1 MKRFKL
7 IDLCT
12 STALVIFFT
21 VYVLIDLS
29 LENLIYAY
37 FITGS
42 WQVISMLV
50 HNIKIHSFFPNS
62 TSRKVYHWITFISL
76 ATMPLGSI
84 YLLLFIAPLMA
95 IFYTL
100 LCYKEWKVLTARPLS
115 VLK

>member
-12 STALVIFFT
+12 STALIIFFT
-21 VYVLIDLS
+21 LYVLIDQS
-29 LENLIYAY
+29 LEILFYAY

-50 HNIKIHSFFPNS
+50 HNIRIHSFFPNT
-62 TSRKVYHWITFISL
+62 TSRKVYHWIAFISL
-76 ATMPLGSI
+76 LTFPLGSY
-84 YLLLFIAPLMA
+84 YLLLYAAPIMA
-95 IFYTL
+95 VYYTV
-100 LCYKEWKVLTARPLS
+100 LCYKEWKELTARPLS